1 MKVKRILSGLLAVA
15 MVFSLTA
22 CSGIME
28 PKKNDGKK
36 TVGIAMPT
44 KTLERWNRDG
54 AYLKKKFEDAGY
66 NVELTYSDN
75 KIDQQVKDI
84 ESLIADDVNLLDV
97 VCNSCSICANIF
109 PSGPIKTQS
118 VRNKPVCELF
128 EK

>member
-22 CSGIME
+22 CRGIME

-54 AYLKKKFEDAGY
+54 RC
-66 NVELTYSDN
+66 V
-75 KIDQQVKDI
+75 
-84 ESLIADDVNLLDV
+84 
-97 VCNSCSICANIF
+97 
-109 PSGPIKTQS
+109 
-118 VRNKPVCELF
+118 
-128 EK
+128 

>member
-36 TVGIAMPT
+36 TVGIAMPK

-54 AYLKKKFEDAGY
+54 ACSL
-66 NVELTYSDN
+66 V
-75 KIDQQVKDI
+75 II
-84 ESLIADDVNLLDV
+84 ERKNMAMKRNHL
-97 VCNSCSICANIF
+97 F
-109 PSGPIKTQS
+109 P
-118 VRNKPVCELF
+118 C
-128 EK
+128 

>member
-44 KTLERWNRDG
+44 KTLE
-54 AYLKKKFEDAGY
+54 
-66 NVELTYSDN
+66 
-75 KIDQQVKDI
+75 
-84 ESLIADDVNLLDV
+84 
-97 VCNSCSICANIF
+97 
-109 PSGPIKTQS
+109 
-118 VRNKPVCELF
+118 
-128 EK
+128 

>member
-54 AYLKKKFEDAGY
+54 AYLKMKFEDAGY
-66 NVELTYSDN
+66 VGGLTYSGN
-75 KIDQQVKDI
+75 KTVQIV
-84 ESLIADDVNLLDV
+84 
-97 VCNSCSICANIF
+97 
-109 PSGPIKTQS
+109 
-118 VRNKPVCELF
+118 
-128 EK
+128 